1 MKRILTIMV
10 ALMMCFVMSVP
21 ESAFAVSNSKVL
33 HSYADFLAKHKA
45 KNYDQFFDAA
55 FEPKGKSYVNYFTTI
70 DIDKDGKEELLTHT
84 IVNNY
89 WAIVKIYKYKN
100 GKVRP
105 YKFASGKNAVFSQRA
120 TADGRHGLDVCASG
134 HIHNTWVGSYE
145 NSSQRIY
152 KVSKGKIKL
161 YLSKDVDSLRDDGI
175 PVIKKYGKK
184 ISEAEFEGIIAECNY
199 QEPTMKYDIP
209 CVDWTKNNKANRN
222 KLR

>member
-55 FEPKGKSYVNYFTTI
+55 FEPKDKSYVNYFTTI
-70 DIDKDGKEELLTHT
+70 DIDKDGKEELLTYTT
-84 IVNNY
+84 INFR
-89 WAIVKIYKYKN
+89 WQIIRIYRYKN

-105 YKFASGKNAVFSQRA
+105 YKFSSGKNAVFEQCA
-120 TADGRHGLDVCASG
+120 IANGTYTLQVCKD
-134 HIHNTWVGSYE
+134 HIHNVWIGGYGSKQNIYE
-145 NSSQRIY
+145 
-152 KVSKGKIKL
+152 VSNGKLKL
-161 YLSKDVDSLRDDGI
+161 YLTREEDTLIGDGVPISKE
-175 PVIKKYGKK
+175 YGKK
-184 ISEAEFEGIIAECNY
+184 ISEVEFEETIEWCEEYGLS
-199 QEPTMKYDIP
+199 